1 MQTKI
6 SKSLIDFDSYEELLE
21 LVNNYKPGL
30 IGIRAM
36 TFYSGFFHDGIA
48 FLRDNGIDA
57 VPTEDSPLQKLIDE
71 MPFDEKQ
78 KNPVKTY

>member
-1 MQTKI
+1 MSDIKLRELHGI
-6 SKSLIDFDSYEELLE
+6 LAEKLLE
-21 LVNNYKPGL
+21 KVKDPECKSSDLNVA
-30 IGIRAM
+30 RQ
-36 TFYSGFFHDGIA
+36 

-78 KNPVKTY
+78 KNPVKTN

>member
-1 MQTKI
+1 MSDIKLRELHGI
-6 SKSLIDFDSYEELLE
+6 LAEKLLE
-21 LVNNYKPGL
+21 KVKDPECKSADLNVA
-30 IGIRAM
+30 RQ
-36 TFYSGFFHDGIA
+36 

-78 KNPVKTY
+78 KNPVKTN